1 MKGESLLTTQNLSV
15 TFRRMERLGR
25 VDRIP
30 ALKGVSL
37 SLSRGEVLAVIGS
50 CGSGKSILAHAILGI
65 LPANAETHGQI
76 LYRGEGLTCERL
88 KQLRGREIALIP
100 QSVSYLDPLVKA
112 KHAVRWAARMR
123 GLSETEA
130 RVAQQDACF
139 AVGLSEEAGE
149 RFPFQLSGGMLR
161 RVFLAIAT
169 VGNPTILVVDE
180 PTPGLH
186 PEAVAESL
194 QRLRGFA
201 DDGKTVLLISHD
213 IAASLTVADRVAVFL
228 DGSLVEVARADAFQ
242 GQGERLQ
249 HPYSRMLW
257 NALPQNAFAGTSD
270 FPTPPVETLHVAS
283 D

>member
-1 MKGESLLTTQNLSV
+1 MKGEDLLATQNLSV
-15 TFRRMERLGR
+15 AFRRVGRSGR

-30 ALKGVSL
+30 ALKDVSL
-37 SLSRGEVLAVIGS
+37 SMRRGEVLAVIGS
-50 CGSGKSILAHAILGI
+50 SGAGKSVLAHAILGI
-65 LPANAETHGQI
+65 LPTNAEIEGQI
-76 LYRGEGLTCERL
+76 LYQGEVLTQARL
-88 KQLRGREIALIP
+88 KQLRGREIALVP
-100 QSVSYLDPLVKA
+100 QSVSFLDPLVKA
-112 KHAVRWAARMR
+112 KHAVRWAARLR
-123 GLSETEA
+123 GLSTPEA
-130 RVAQQDACF
+130 RVAQQNACF

-169 VGNPTILVVDE
+169 VGNPTMLVVDE

-194 QRLRGFA
+194 QRLRALA
-201 DDGKTVLLISHD
+201 DAGKAVLLISHD
-213 IAASLTVADRVAVFL
+213 IAASLTVASRVAVFL
-228 DGSLVEVARADAFQ
+228 DGTVVEVARAEAFQ

-257 NALPQNAFAGTSD
+257 NALPQNAFTGTPD
-270 FPTPPVETLHVAS
+270 LPTPPVEALHVAS